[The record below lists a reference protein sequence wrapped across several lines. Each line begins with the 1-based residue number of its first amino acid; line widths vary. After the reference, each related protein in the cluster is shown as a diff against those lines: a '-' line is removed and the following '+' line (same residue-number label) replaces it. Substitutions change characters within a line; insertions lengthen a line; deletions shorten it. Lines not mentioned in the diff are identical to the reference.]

1 MMNLLIAA
9 ATPLEITPLL
19 EYLQPYRVDHDGSG
33 YKWNS
38 LHIKICIT
46 GIGCMSA
53 AYTLGKCLSAQ
64 WAELAIQAGIAGAFP
79 HDIGLGNIMR
89 IKSDLMADLGAE
101 DHGRFTDLF
110 EMGFLNP
117 EGYPYSQKK
126 LIAPELD
133 LSFLKDLP
141 EANAI
146 TVNTVSGK
154 QDTIL
159 KWTEKYHPDLE
170 SMEGAAFHYV
180 CLMEKVKFV
189 QVRSISNYV
198 EIRDKSKWNIPLAV
212 KNLNEFLI
220 EGLNHMASLRQ

>member
-19 EYLQPYRVDHDGSG
+19 EYLQPYRVDNDGSG
-33 YKWNS
+33 YKMDS

-46 GIGCMSA
+46 GIGCMST
-53 AYTLGKCLSAQ
+53 AYTLGKCLSTQ
-64 WAELAIQAGIAGAFP
+64 SAELAIQAGIAGTFRR
-79 HDIGLGNIMR
+79 DIGLGSVVR
-89 IKSDLMADLGAE
+89 IKSEMMADLGAE
-101 DHGRFTDLF
+101 DKDQFTDLF

-117 EGYPYSQKK
+117 DGYPYFQKK
-126 LIAPELD
+126 LIAPALD
-133 LSFLKDLP
+133 ILFLKDLP

-154 QDTIL
+154 RDTIL
-159 KWTEKYHPDLE
+159 KRAGKYHPDLE
-170 SMEGAAFHYV
+170 SLEGAAFHYV

-189 QVRSISNYV
+189 QVRSVSNYV

-220 EGLNHMASLRQ
+220 RGLNKLASFCQ